1 MEFLDSLED
10 PVGQTVEKMTYED
23 VQKMLLHLPPEQGVA
38 IRLKYEEGLPL
49 EAIARKFDIPP
60 KTVKSR
66 IHEGT
71 EKLRR
76 LLKNKERLGAL

>member
-1 MEFLDSLED
+1 
-10 PVGQTVEKMTYED
+10 MTYEE
-23 VQKMLLHLPPEQGVA
+23 VQKLLLRLSPEQGLA
-38 IRLKYEEGLPL
+38 IRLKYEEGLTL
-49 EAIARKFDIPP
+49 EEIAQKFGVPP

-76 LLKNKERLGAL
+76 LLKDKERMGVL